1 LNFARVGRQSSPSY
15 SLVATQVQVIAHAQN
30 AVLSTMSFDRTQLLV
45 GAALLFAA
53 FVKGVT
59 GLGFPLIAT
68 PMVALLLDIRTAV
81 TILILP
87 NLLMDSA
94 QVIRGGFPYDVFRRF
109 AGLIAPT
116 IIGVFL
122 GTMVLVKLP
131 LWMLNFCLGVLVV
144 VFVFSSALRFD
155 FTISPRAEKVLGPV
169 CGFISGILNGMTNAA
184 GPALA
189 IYLYSLKLEK
199 RTFVKSISTIFVTTK
214 ITQLVAISTWN
225 LLNWHTITLSIQVSL
240 FTLAGFYAG
249 MKIQDRINQQTFN
262 RGLTVLLFLIGVILI
277 WRAVTQNG

>member
-1 LNFARVGRQSSPSY
+1 
-15 SLVATQVQVIAHAQN
+15 
-30 AVLSTMSFDRTQLLV
+30 MSFDRTQLLV

-131 LWMLNFCLGVLVV
+131 LWILNFCLGVLVV
-144 VFVFSSALRFD
+144 VFVFSSMLKFD
-155 FTISPRAEKVLGPV
+155 FTISAPAEKILGPV
-169 CGFISGILNGMTNAA
+169 CGFIGGFLNGMTNAA
-184 GPALA
+184 GPAVA

-199 RTFVKSISTIFVTTK
+199 RTFVKSIATIFVTTK
-214 ITQLVAISTWN
+214 FTQLVAVSTWN
-225 LLNWHTITLSIQVSL
+225 LFNWHTITLSIQVSL
-240 FTLAGFYAG
+240 ITLAGFYAG
-249 MKIQDRINQQTFN
+249 MKIQDRVNQQTFN
-262 RGLTVLLFLIGVILI
+262 RGLRVLLLLIGVILI
-277 WRAVTQNG
+277 GRAVTQNG